1 MLMDE
6 RKEFAK
12 QAIDYSIYL
21 LTDDACLKGRPLLAC
36 VEQALQGGVT
46 LVQYRSKFKDGGPMY
61 EEALTLKALCDSYNV
76 PLIIN
81 DRVDVALAVGAAGV
95 HVGQD
100 DLPCSVVRNL
110 VGADFIIG
118 VSAHNPAEALRAI
131 ADGADYL
138 GCGAVFGTATKPG
151 VAKLGLANLQAIHSV
166 ATIPMVGIGGVNA
179 SNYAEVLATGANG
192 AAIIS
197 GILAAEDIK
206 TEVGKFV
213 AVKSVNNVTVSG
225 AAKK

>member
-6 RKEFAK
+6 RKKFAK

-61 EEALTLKALCDSYNV
+61 EEALALKALCDSYNV

-151 VAKLGLANLQAIHSV
+151 VAKLGLANLQAIRSV